1 MNTSLR
7 SVASFLVILLLAC
20 CFAPSALA
28 AKKIPKARLAKG
40 VYTSPGGVYS
50 VKVPPL
56 LEPGSWNEER
66 QMTPESHGAYFG
78 DDMGRGFFILL
89 TDNRKA
95 KLTLDSI
102 ATEYQV
108 GEALREKVFV
118 TTPRGT
124 ELRLTGV
131 IKGGSPLVS
140 RTKNEGKWVEE
151 RLDMIQAQSLFLYG
165 ENIFQVTV
173 AATMLK
179 GSPRTEAEVIDSAK
193 KQLDLAL
200 EGLELRPSAGP

>member
-7 SVASFLVILLLAC
+7 SGASFLVVLLLAC
-20 CFAPSALA
+20 CLAPSALA

-40 VYTSPGGVYS
+40 VYTSPGGVYR

-66 QMTPESHGAYFG
+66 QMSPETQGVYFG
-78 DDMGRGFFILL
+78 DDMGRAFFLLL
-89 TDNRKA
+89 TDNRKT

-102 ATEYQV
+102 ATGYQV
-108 GEALREKVFV
+108 GEGLREKTFV

-124 ELRLTGV
+124 ELRLTSI

-140 RTKNEGKWVEE
+140 RTKNEGKWMEE
-151 RLDMIQAQSLFLYG
+151 RLDMIQAGSLFLHG
-165 ENIFQVTV
+165 ENIFQVVV
-173 AATMLK
+173 ATTMLK
-179 GSPRTEAEVIDSAK
+179 SSPRTEAEVMSDAK
-193 KQLDLAL
+193 QRLDLAL
-200 EGLELRPSAGP
+200 EGLELRPPAP